1 MNFGGAPLDKNCS
14 ADRMVPPTVEQDR
27 GGGYRLLEDKWF
39 YLSLG
44 LGFFFNFWSVLV
56 SLLADCLTP
65 PTTQFGQ
72 RAPLRWNV
80 DLSLFKK
87 TKAGDFAFR

>member
-56 SLLADCLTP
+56 SLLVNMPWSIL
-65 PTTQFGQ
+65 
-72 RAPLRWNV
+72 
-80 DLSLFKK
+80 LSGFLNRIVFKLH
-87 TKAGDFAFR
+87 DVVVQYM